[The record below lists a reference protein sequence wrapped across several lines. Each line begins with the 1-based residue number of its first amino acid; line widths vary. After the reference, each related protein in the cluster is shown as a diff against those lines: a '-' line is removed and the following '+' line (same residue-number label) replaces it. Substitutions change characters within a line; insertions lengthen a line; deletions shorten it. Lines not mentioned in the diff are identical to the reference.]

1 MTTPFV
7 FLLDLD
13 GTMQGDVRPQLQEY
27 DLIRMVNRKIL
38 HGKKV
43 HYSVKNLYKDME
55 NGLLRPGL
63 KRSLLEIK
71 QTHPHV
77 EFFVYTASST
87 DWANYI
93 IPMIEKHC
101 FRGQFFNRPILTRAQ
116 VSEAGVKSIARVYPM
131 VEKSLASKYKK
142 ILKRNVYL
150 IDNNIVLNRSEMEH
164 LILCPSYDYAHV
176 IDPLRNIPEDVVDNL
191 INMLS
196 ERVSGIAS
204 ASKQLAIRNLYA
216 ELERSMKNS
225 SKINKAHRSDTYFES
240 MRRIVCESPLKT
252 ESDLRGV
259 VHALRALK

>member
-1 MTTPFV
+1 MSSPVV

-27 DLIRMVNRKIL
+27 ELIRMVNRTIL

-43 HYSVKNLYKDME
+43 HYKVKNLYKDME

-63 KRSLLEIK
+63 KQSLLDIK

-93 IPMIEKHC
+93 IPRIEKHC
-101 FRGQFFNRPILTRAQ
+101 FRGQFFNRPLLTRAQ
-116 VSEAGVKSIARVYPM
+116 VSEAGVKSIARVFPM
-131 VEKSLASKYKK
+131 VEKTLASKYKK
-142 ILKRNVYL
+142 ICKQKVYL
-150 IDNNIVLNRSEMEH
+150 IDNNTVLNRPEMDH

-176 IDPLRNIPEDVVDNL
+176 IDPLRNIPEGVVENL
-191 INMLS
+191 IMMIS
-196 ERVSGIAS
+196 ERISGLAS
-204 ASKQLAIRNLYA
+204 TSKQIAIRNLYA
-216 ELERSMKNS
+216 ELDRSMKSS
-225 SKINKAHRSDTYFES
+225 SKINKAHRKDTYFES

-252 ESDLRGV
+252 EADLSKV
-259 VHALRALK
+259 VQALRALK

>member
-1 MTTPFV
+1 M
-7 FLLDLD
+7 
-13 GTMQGDVRPQLQEY
+13 QEY

-43 HYSVKNLYKDME
+43 RYSVKNLYKDME

-63 KRSLLEIK
+63 KKSLLEIK
-71 QTHPHV
+71 HTHPHV

-101 FRGQFFNRPILTRAQ
+101 FRGRFFNRPILTRAQ
-116 VSEAGVKSIARVYPM
+116 VSDDGVKSIARVYPM

-142 ILKRNVYL
+142 IFKRNVYL
-150 IDNNIVLNRSEMEH
+150 IDNNVVLNPSEMEH

-176 IDPLRNIPEDVVDNL
+176 IDPLRNLPEGIIDNL
-191 INMLS
+191 INVLS

-204 ASKQLAIRNLYA
+204 SSKQLAIRNLYA

-225 SKINKAHRSDTYFES
+225 ANINKAHRNDAYFES

-252 ESDLRGV
+252 EAHLHEV
-259 VHALRALK
+259 VQALRALR